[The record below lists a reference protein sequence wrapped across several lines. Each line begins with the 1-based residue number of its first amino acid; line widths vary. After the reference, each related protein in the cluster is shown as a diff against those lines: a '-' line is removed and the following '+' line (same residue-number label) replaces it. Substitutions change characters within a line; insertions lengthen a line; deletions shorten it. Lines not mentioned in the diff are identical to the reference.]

1 MKIASS
7 NIDNKMENTF
17 ALLSNIK
24 EVDASSILLNRIQLK
39 IEIDKKNH
47 ISTPWVLSIAAT
59 IFILFCF
66 NVFTVAKKTK
76 INEVLSLAKNM
87 NLLINDNIYNEQ

>member
-59 IFILFCF
+59 IFILCCF
-66 NVFTVAKKTK
+66 NIFMVAKKTK
-76 INEVLSLAKNM
+76 VNEVLSIAKNM
-87 NLLINDNIYNEQ
+87 SLLINDNIYNEQ